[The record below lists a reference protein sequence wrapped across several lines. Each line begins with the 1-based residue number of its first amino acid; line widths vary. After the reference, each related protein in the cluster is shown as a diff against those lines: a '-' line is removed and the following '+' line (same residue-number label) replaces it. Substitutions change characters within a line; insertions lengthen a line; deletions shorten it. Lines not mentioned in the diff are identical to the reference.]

1 MFIGVLLPKG
11 AMAEMMYQGKVKQ
24 VWSTDD
30 PGVIEFRYTDQISVF
45 DQIIPS
51 LVPRKGESLNRT
63 TCHWFNLVEQ
73 EGICETHLIEMNA
86 PDRCLAR
93 KFEVIKEPGA
103 IPRDMENVFVPLE
116 VICRHHLAGSGWRRY
131 ERGDVGSEEF
141 GFEPGQSLEM
151 GVKLPRPYLEVST
164 KFEKFDRL
172 LDRQE
177 ALEISNLTDEEFD
190 AILDCVLAIDEIIER
205 EASARGLIHVDGKK
219 EFALGDGR
227 KPVLVDSFGTLDEDR
242 WWDAETYEKGQ
253 IVSLSKEFVREYYLG
268 TGHHTELYQARKSG
282 TTEPPIPP
290 LPGEIISRTA
300 NLYSEMFER
309 LTGTPF

>member
-1 MFIGVLLPKG
+1 MFIVVPLPKR

-63 TCHWFNLVEQ
+63 TCHWFRMVEE

-86 PDRCLAR
+86 PDRCLAK
-93 KFEVIKEPGA
+93 KFKVIKEPGA

-131 ERGDVGSEEF
+131 ERGEVGSDEF
-141 GFEPGQSLEM
+141 GFEPGLSLEM

-172 LDRQE
+172 LDREE
-177 ALEISNLTDEEFD
+177 ALQISNLTDDEFD
-190 AILDCVLAIDEIIER
+190 SIMECVLAIDKIIER

-219 EFALGDGR
+219 EFALGAGR

-242 WWDAETYEKGQ
+242 WWDAETYDGGE
-253 IVSLSKEFVREYYLG
+253 IVSLSKEFVREHYLG
-268 TGHHTELYQARKSG
+268 TGHHSELHNARESG
-282 TTEPPIPP
+282 SPEPPIPP
-290 LPGEIISRTA
+290 LPEEIISRTA
-300 NLYSEMFER
+300 NLYSEMYER
-309 LTGTPF
+309 LTGNEF

>member
-11 AMAEMMYQGKVKQ
+11 SMAEMMYQGKVKQ

-30 PGVIEFRYTDQISVF
+30 PEVIEFRYTDQISVF

-131 ERGDVGSEEF
+131 ERGDVGPEEF
-141 GFEPGQSLEM
+141 GFEPGQSLVM

-177 ALEISNLTDEEFD
+177 ALEISNLTEEEFD

-219 EFALGDGR
+219 EFALGVGR

-268 TGHHTELYQARKSG
+268 SGHHTELYRARKSG
-282 TTEPPIPP
+282 TPEPPIPP
-290 LPGEIISRTA
+290 LPEEIISRTA